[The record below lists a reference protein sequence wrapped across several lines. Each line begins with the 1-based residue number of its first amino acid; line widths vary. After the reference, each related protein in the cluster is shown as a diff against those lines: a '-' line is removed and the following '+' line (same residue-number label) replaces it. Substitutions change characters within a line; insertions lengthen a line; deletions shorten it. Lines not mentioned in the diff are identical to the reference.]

1 MVAVAMF
8 LFFTALVG
16 VVTWLVTRKQDTSTN
31 AGFFLAGRSLT
42 FPLIAIS
49 ILLTNLST
57 EQMVGLNGDAFL
69 SGFCVMAWEVVAVIA
84 LVAMALFFLPRFLK
98 SGIATIPQL
107 LEIRFDHA
115 TQVICN
121 VIFLA
126 AYACIL
132 MPIILYTGARGL
144 ADSLDVNALTGIES
158 DTAIL
163 WIMVWSVGIIGACY
177 TLFGGLKSIAVSN
190 LLYGIG
196 LLIGG
201 FMIVYFGLKE
211 VGGGEGVMAGV
222 DTLRREIPER
232 LNSIGGPDS
241 KAPFV
246 QLFTGI
252 LIINMF
258 YFCTNQQIIQN
269 TLGAKSLEEGQ
280 KGVLLC
286 GLLKLLGPLYLVLP
300 GIIAYYLFVVKGGQD
315 LHSTKA
321 YGTLVRTVMPTILT
335 GFFAAAMFGAILSSF
350 NGALNST
357 CTLFSLGIYKNIFRP
372 NAPDKEVVLSGR
384 VLGVFLTLVS
394 MCVAPLLANQTSIF
408 SYLQKM
414 NAIYFI
420 PIFAVV
426 LIGLLNGSAPAG
438 AAKFGLVGGV
448 LLIVFGYFVCPSL
461 VTLCGGEYHF
471 VAIVFV
477 FLLVAMWLWGVVA
490 PRPERWVQQ
499 DVKAV
504 ELKPWKGAPYAGAAL
519 LILVVAIYWA
529 LADFSVLRKDCSA
542 ADAIAIEETVSADV
556 SDAAQPGAS
565 STDSKAAPAI
575 APATGE

>member
-1 MVAVAMF
+1 MIAVSMF
-8 LFFTALVG
+8 LFFTAVVA

-31 AGFFLAGRSLT
+31 TGFFLAGRSLT

-69 SGFCVMAWEVVAVIA
+69 SGFCVMAWEVVAVAA

-107 LEIRFDHA
+107 LEIRFDHGA
-115 TQVICN
+115 QVICN

-144 ADSLDVNALTGIES
+144 ADSLDINALTGIES
-158 DTAIL
+158 DTTIL
-163 WIMVWSVGIIGACY
+163 WLMVWSVGIIGACY

-190 LLYGIG
+190 LLYGIA
-196 LLIGG
+196 LLVGG
-201 FMIVYFGLKE
+201 FMIVYFGLRE
-211 VGGGEGVMAGV
+211 VGAGNGIV
-222 DTLRREIPER
+222 AGIDTIRNEIPER
-232 LNSIGGPDS
+232 LNSIGADDS
-241 KAPFV
+241 RAPFV

-258 YFCTNQQIIQN
+258 YFCTNQQIIQS

-300 GIIAYYLFVVKGGQD
+300 GIIAYYLFVVKGGQAD
-315 LHSTKA
+315 LHPTKA
-321 YGTLVRTVMPTILT
+321 YGTLVRTVMPTYLT

-372 NAPDKEVVLSGR
+372 NAPDREVVLSGR
-384 VLGVFLTLVS
+384 ILGVILTIIS
-394 MCVAPLLANQTSIF
+394 MCVAPLLAKQESIF

-426 LIGLLNGSAPAG
+426 LIGLLNGRAPAG
-438 AAKFGLVGGV
+438 AAKFGLIGGV
-448 LLIVFGYFVCPSL
+448 LIIVFGYFVCPRV

-477 FLLVAMWLWGVVA
+477 FLLVAMWLWGVAA
-490 PRPERWVQQ
+490 PRAERWVQKN
-499 DVKAV
+499 VNAV

-519 LILVVAIYWA
+519 LILIVLIYWS
-529 LADFSVLRKDCSA
+529 LADFSVLRKEASTSKIAEA
-542 ADAIAIEETVSADV
+542 AEVLLE
-556 SDAAQPGAS
+556 
-565 STDSKAAPAI
+565 APA
-575 APATGE
+575 PSQVPVSVPEKN